1 MEQTNTPLPTY
12 TPTHTAE
19 GRKLTRAER
28 RAANKAKWASEQAA
42 RKPKASKR
50 KAKAKPTRAE
60 RKAANKAAHAAM
72 QAAKASER
80 KPKGKQASKPAPA
93 PMTQGLLDTWMFC
106 AALGE
111 AERKQASKPKRKP
124 KPNSNDRMEAR
135 AQRESIRKQED
146 KRTKERA
153 KATVVVGAD
162 GGDAQVC
169 ERRMEVPAPPKQERK
184 PLTFDG
190 PDFADFDGLTL
201 TEAANLAK
209 AHWMAEQEALAQEE
223 GQLEMAL

>member
-1 MEQTNTPLPTY
+1 MTHTNTPLPTTY

-42 RKPKASKR
+42 RKPKASKP
-50 KAKAKPTRAE
+50 KAKPTRAE

-80 KPKGKQASKPAPA
+80 KPK
-93 PMTQGLLDTWMFC
+93 
-106 AALGE
+106 
-111 AERKQASKPKRKP
+111 RKP

-135 AQRESIRKQED
+135 AQRESIRTQEG
-146 KRTKERA
+146 KRAKERA

-190 PDFADFDGLTL
+190 PDYADFDGLTL

>member
-1 MEQTNTPLPTY
+1 MTHSTPTPAPF

-28 RAANKAKWASEQAA
+28 KAANKAKW
-42 RKPKASKR
+42 
-50 KAKAKPTRAE
+50 
-60 RKAANKAAHAAM
+60 AAM

-80 KPKGKQASKPAPA
+80 KAQAPKPKRKSKQASKPAPA

-111 AERKQASKPKRKP
+111 AERKKASKPKRKP
-124 KPNSNDRMEAR
+124 TANERMEAR
-135 AQRESIRKQED
+135 AQRESIRKQES
-146 KRTKERA
+146 KRAKEQA
-153 KATVVVGAD
+153 KATIVVGAD
-162 GGDAQVC
+162 GGEAQVC

-190 PDFADFDGLTL
+190 PDFADFDGLTVE
-201 TEAANLAK
+201 EAANLAK
-209 AHWMAEQEALAQEE
+209 EQFLADVTADDC
-223 GQLEMAL
+223 L

>member
-28 RAANKAKWASEQAA
+28 KAANKAKWASEQAS
-42 RKPKASKR
+42 KPKASKP

-72 QAAKASER
+72 QASKASER
-80 KPKGKQASKPAPA
+80 
-93 PMTQGLLDTWMFC
+93 
-106 AALGE
+106 
-111 AERKQASKPKRKP
+111 KPKRKP

-135 AQRESIRKQED
+135 AQRESIRKQEG
-146 KRTKERA
+146 KRAKERA
-153 KATVVVGAD
+153 AATVVVGAD

-190 PDFADFDGLTL
+190 PDYADFDGLTL

-209 AHWMAEQEALAQEE
+209 AHWMAEQEALAEQE
-223 GQLEMAL
+223 GQLEMAF

>member
-1 MEQTNTPLPTY
+1 MEQTNTPPTTY

-50 KAKAKPTRAE
+50 KAK
-60 RKAANKAAHAAM
+60 
-72 QAAKASER
+72 
-80 KPKGKQASKPAPA
+80 
-93 PMTQGLLDTWMFC
+93 
-106 AALGE
+106 
-111 AERKQASKPKRKP
+111 
-124 KPNSNDRMEAR
+124 PNSNDRMEAR
-135 AQRESIRKQED
+135 AQRESIRTQEG
-146 KRTKERA
+146 KRAKERA

-162 GGDAQVC
+162 GGEAQVC

-190 PDFADFDGLTL
+190 PDYADFDGLTL

-209 AHWMAEQEALAQEE
+209 AHWMADVTADDCL
-223 GQLEMAL
+223 

>member
-1 MEQTNTPLPTY
+1 MTHTNTPPTTY

-28 RAANKAKWASEQAA
+28 RAANKA
-42 RKPKASKR
+42 
-50 KAKAKPTRAE
+50 
-60 RKAANKAAHAAM
+60 AHAAM

-80 KPKGKQASKPAPA
+80 
-93 PMTQGLLDTWMFC
+93 
-106 AALGE
+106 
-111 AERKQASKPKRKP
+111 KPKRKP

-135 AQRESIRKQED
+135 AQRESIRKQEG

-153 KATVVVGAD
+153 AATVVVGVENVKTVD
-162 GGDAQVC
+162 GRIVGFEVGDAQSY
-169 ERRMEVPAPPKQERK
+169 ERRIEVPAPPKQERK

-190 PDFADFDGLTL
+190 PDYADFDGLTL

-209 AHWMAEQEALAQEE
+209 AHWMADVTADDCL
-223 GQLEMAL
+223 

>member
-28 RAANKAKWASEQAA
+28 KAANKSKWASEQAA
-42 RKPKASKR
+42 RKPKASKPKAS

-72 QAAKASER
+72 QASKASER
-80 KPKGKQASKPAPA
+80 
-93 PMTQGLLDTWMFC
+93 
-106 AALGE
+106 
-111 AERKQASKPKRKP
+111 KPKRKP

-135 AQRESIRKQED
+135 AQRESIRKQEG
-146 KRTKERA
+146 KRAKERA
-153 KATVVVGAD
+153 AATVVVGAD

-190 PDFADFDGLTL
+190 PDYADFDGLTL

-223 GQLEMAL
+223 GQLEMAF